1 MSNVPST
8 LHPNM
13 SSTLSATTNSA
24 NGSKRELSQSS
35 SGFSISEYLTK
46 LAKGGDAP
54 SQQNYQQETASHLDH
69 FGNESMSSINAA
81 YAHPP
86 PTQTN
91 AIGTSSQHRPITQS
105 SDGNWWPRQQP
116 PPQRSNPP
124 PLTAWS
130 REGDPPPATS
140 WPPPRPD
147 VWSSGNTNERSANW
161 GQSSTLDPGKQTS
174 LKNNF
179 VLIFANYTQG
189 KFY

>member
-1 MSNVPST
+1 
-8 LHPNM
+8 M
-13 SSTLSATTNSA
+13 SSTLSATPNSA
-24 NGSKRELSQSS
+24 NGSKHELSQSS

-54 SQQNYQQETASHLDH
+54 SQQNYQQETASHLDQ
-69 FGNESMSSINAA
+69 FGNDSMSSINAA
-81 YAHPP
+81 YTRPP
-86 PTQTN
+86 PTQNN
-91 AIGTSSQHRPITQS
+91 AMGTGSQHGAMQQS

-161 GQSSTLDPGKQTS
+161 GQSSTLDPGKHLS
-174 LKNNF
+174 KISFF
-179 VLIFANYTQG
+179 VHNC
-189 KFY
+189 